1 MVWFKTSGTHGGSL
15 MSVTNGTAATTMA
28 MGMTSTGTLVLAIA
42 ASGTKSV
49 STSTAFNDSKWHLA
63 VGVIGSSGM
72 ALYVDQRP
80 AITSNAV
87 TSTTT
92 ASGTVR
98 VGYARRRPGHRL
110 VRLFRGQHRLR
121 LDLQAEPHRRA
132 GQQPLRRGQLIR

>member
-1 MVWFKTSGTHGGSL
+1 MIWFKTSGTHGGSL

-87 TSTTT
+87 TSATT

-98 VGYARRRPGHRL
+98 VGYARAA
-110 VRLFRGQHRLR
+110 
-121 LDLQAEPHRRA
+121 DLGTGSFDYFA
-132 GQQPLRRGQLIR
+132 GSIAYASIYKLSLTAAQVSSHYAAAS